1 MMPDTIEYHLSPAVY
16 DAIKTWPKDEAIAVL
31 TSLAWTF
38 QRRADLNATER
49 QAMKMARQ
57 MLWEVDTLVKE
68 FPDVVKVSA

>member
-1 MMPDTIEYHLSPAVY
+1 MPDAIEYHLSPAVY
-16 DAIKTWPKDEAIAVL
+16 AAIKDWPKDEAIAVL

-68 FPDVVKVSA
+68 FPDVVKVPA